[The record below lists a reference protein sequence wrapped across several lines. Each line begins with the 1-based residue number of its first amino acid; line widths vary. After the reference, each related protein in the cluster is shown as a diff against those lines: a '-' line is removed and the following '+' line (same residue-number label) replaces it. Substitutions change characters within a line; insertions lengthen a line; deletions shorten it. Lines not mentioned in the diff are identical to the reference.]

1 MNDMIENH
9 YLSNI
14 FGYVLFIYDNKLTS
28 FLLQTTLL
36 IIIFTETKI
45 LILIYDLFMIF
56 YTYI

>member
-1 MNDMIENH
+1 MIWNH